1 MLQTETNG
9 MVSYPDL
16 ERQVTELKRTDLEK
30 DRRIAVLERQVTIFQ
45 TKVGEAKSIEEVHA
59 LMTTMMTQQHDPHH
73 ELSQLHE
80 PPTPPL
86 PLNDLLRTLPDHV
99 LTTKVF
105 TYFGFKD

>member
-9 MVSYPDL
+9 MVSADL

-59 LMTTMMTQQHDPHH
+59 LMTLMTQQQDPHH
-73 ELSQLHE
+73 ELNQPHE
-80 PPTPPL
+80 PPTPPCHSMIYYARC
-86 PLNDLLRTLPDHV
+86 PTMS
-99 LTTKVF
+99 
-105 TYFGFKD
+105 